1 MASSLTSPGLRFAA
15 NQILMSLHKD
25 IAKVSQFTTNFT
37 ADAAQKGSTLLIP
50 VANDESA
57 GDFNRSS
64 NNYGHYQ
71 GSIRYVPMVF
81 DKHKKHSFGFTE
93 NDFNLVNGTSFW
105 QAAGEKSADAVGRAI
120 EGIVAGLITKSTV
133 KTSGTDE
140 TAFADE
146 NGEIKTGTGEEFS
159 SANEVVLGTG
169 DLTLKK
175 VAGLRKACR
184 DADIPVRD
192 TILALNSVKFAEL
205 LSLLDA
211 HMYGGTDAIRDGLIP
226 NLYGYKAV
234 MELDSLSNAEG
245 ENLVGAL
252 IPSSAIAVASRTL
265 NVQNPKLY
273 AEIGTVTDEK
283 SGLVL
288 QMRRGGD
295 WTTGDTVATVEC
307 LFGAK
312 LVMPTKV
319 VRLVSAATVSG
330 GSTGPTGD

>member
-1 MASSLTSPGLRFAA
+1 MASSLTSPGLRYAA

-50 VANDESA
+50 VASDAAAE
-57 GDFNRSS
+57 DFDRTT
-64 NNYGHYQ
+64 NNYSHYK

-93 NDFNLVNGTSFW
+93 NDFNLVNGVSFW
-105 QAAGEKSADAVGRAI
+105 EASGKKSAEAVGRAI
-120 EGIVAGLITKSTV
+120 EELVAGLITKDTV
-133 KTSGTDE
+133 KTSGDDKTTFSDE
-140 TAFADE
+140 SG
-146 NGEIKTGTGEEFS
+146 NVITGTGETFS
-159 SANEVVLGTG
+159 AANEVVLGAG

-175 VAGLRKACR
+175 VADLRKACR
-184 DADIPVRD
+184 NADIPVRD

-211 HMYGGTDAIRDGLIP
+211 HMYGGTEAVRDGLIP

-234 MELDSLSNAEG
+234 MELDSLSNGEG

-252 IPSSAIAVASRTL
+252 IPAASIAVASRTL
-265 NVQNPKLY
+265 NILNPKLY
-273 AEIGTVTDEK
+273 DEIGTVTDEK
-283 SGLVL
+283 SGLVM

-295 WTTGDTVATVEC
+295 WTTGDSVATVEC

-312 LVMPTKV
+312 LVMPTKI
-319 VRLVSAATVSG
+319 VRLVSAATAG
-330 GSTGPTGD
+330 

>member
-50 VANDESA
+50 VATDAEA
-57 GDFNRSS
+57 EDFDRAT
-64 NNYGHYQ
+64 NNYSHYK
-71 GSIRYVPMVF
+71 GSLRYVPMTF
-81 DKHKKHSFGFTE
+81 NRHKKRSFGFTE
-93 NDFNLVNGTSFW
+93 NDFNLVNGTGFW
-105 QAAGEKSADAVGRAI
+105 QAAGVKSAEAVGRSI
-120 EGIVAGLITKSTV
+120 ENLVAGLIGKDTV
-133 KTSGTDE
+133 KTSGEDE
-140 TAFADE
+140 TSFTDE
-146 NGEIKTGTGEEFS
+146 NGETKTGTGEKFS
-159 SANEVVLGTG
+159 AANEVVLGAG

-175 VAGLRKACR
+175 VADLRKACR
-184 DADIPVRD
+184 NADIPVRD
-192 TILALNSVKFAEL
+192 TVLALNSVKFAEL

-234 MELDSLSNAEG
+234 MELDSLSNGEG

-265 NVQNPKLY
+265 DVLNPKMY
-273 AEIGTVTDEK
+273 DEVGTVTDER

-295 WTTGDTVATVEC
+295 WTTSDSVATVEC

-319 VRLVSAATVSG
+319 VRLVSAATG
-330 GSTGPTGD
+330 G